1 MYEEKVLEQIIMAYR
16 KVVDSRYDYDTIVG
30 QYAIPSTFTRNKFEA
45 LRLFFLEYIY
55 PPPEKRAL
63 LDDAF
68 ESLEGHIA
76 NPRYLLSILM
86 DSVGILF
93 KYGRHLPK
101 ILRTGL
107 KAMQSFKKASD
118 FEAQLAKA
126 AIRSNRKAP
135 FSKSDIE
142 YFTGLLSRKDVND
155 FIEDSLSLFETL
167 HDRELVKQIIDIV
180 KHIINKM
187 KLRPSVYAQ
196 KEIMGLEL
204 GRDLIVNGDKLFES
218 LTKQEQ
224 DLLFKMVVKIER
236 DTLKRIFN

>member
-1 MYEEKVLEQIIMAYR
+1 
-16 KVVDSRYDYDTIVG
+16 
-30 QYAIPSTFTRNKFEA
+30 
-45 LRLFFLEYIY
+45 
-55 PPPEKRAL
+55 
-63 LDDAF
+63 
-68 ESLEGHIA
+68 
-76 NPRYLLSILM
+76 M